1 MTKLITI
8 LIIILPTISFGQD
21 INDSLLTTFYNNT
34 IALYFSDT
42 SFSNK
47 TKFDRILLQTDFD
60 TTKLIKYS
68 GLNKFKYFDSKTNKH
83 SVLDK
88 PFKKNNG
95 RNIYCVNH
103 KIIQQ
108 DTIDINIGGW
118 TIESVTKKTMS
129 LGAWCGGTMGYIP
142 DGRFIFDKEKK
153 TWTFVSGQ
161 EIINQK
167 MSLWKKE

>member
-1 MTKLITI
+1 M
-8 LIIILPTISFGQD
+8 F
-21 INDSLLTTFYNNT
+21 
-34 IALYFSDT
+34 
-42 SFSNK
+42 
-47 TKFDRILLQTDFD
+47 
-60 TTKLIKYS
+60 
-68 GLNKFKYFDSKTNKH
+68 
-83 SVLDK
+83 DK
-88 PFKKNNG
+88 PFKINNG
-95 RNIYCVNH
+95 RNIYWVNH

-153 TWTFVSGQ
+153 TWTFVSGK

>member
-1 MTKLITI
+1 M
-8 LIIILPTISFGQD
+8 IIILPTFSFGQD
-21 INDSLLTTFYNNT
+21 INDSLLTTFYNKT

-60 TTKLIKYS
+60 TTGLIKYS
-68 GLNKFKYFDSKTNKH
+68 GLNKFKYFDSKTNIH
-83 SVLDK
+83 SVLNK
-88 PFKKNNG
+88 PFKINNG
-95 RNIYCVNH
+95 RNIYWVNH

-118 TIESVTKKTMS
+118 TIKSVRKKAIF
-129 LGAWCGGTMGYIP
+129 LGGGCGGTMGYIP
-142 DGRFIFDKEKK
+142 DGRFIFDKGKK

-167 MSLWKKE
+167 K

>member
-8 LIIILPTISFGQD
+8 LIIILPTVSLGQD
-21 INDSLLTTFYNNT
+21 INDSLLTTFYNKT

-47 TKFDRILLQTDFD
+47 TKLDRILLQTDFD
-60 TTKLIKYS
+60 TTGLIKYS

-88 PFKKNNG
+88 PFKINNG
-95 RNIYCVNH
+95 RNIYWVNH

-118 TIESVTKKTMS
+118 TIESVTK
-129 LGAWCGGTMGYIP
+129 I
-142 DGRFIFDKEKK
+142 
-153 TWTFVSGQ
+153 
-161 EIINQK
+161 
-167 MSLWKKE
+167 

>member
-1 MTKLITI
+1 MM
-8 LIIILPTISFGQD
+8 LPTVSFGQD
-21 INDSLLTTFYNNT
+21 NQDSLLATFYNKT

-47 TKFDRILLQTDFD
+47 TKFDRILLQTDFE
-60 TTKLIKYS
+60 TIGLIKN
-68 GLNKFKYFDSKTNKH
+68 LRFNKFKYFDSKTNKH

-88 PFKKNNG
+88 PFKINNG
-95 RNIYCVNH
+95 RNIYWVDH
-103 KIIQQ
+103 KIIAQ

-118 TIESVTKKTMS
+118 TIESVTKKTMY
-129 LGAWCGGTMGYIP
+129 LGALDGGTMGYIP

-153 TWTFVSGQ
+153 TWTFVSRQ